1 MHRDG
6 DKSRSYQTGEALL
19 TSDVVKKLAYEFR
32 ASGKMRPVVLLGA
45 GASFRSGI
53 PLAEE
58 AVRRIAQSAYARLKL
73 GLAVHDSRI
82 VLSDWLPFLRSQ
94 EWFIKEPLR
103 FAENFPFAVEHLLTP
118 HEFRRAFFQELIHSS
133 RGPSDGYK
141 SLARMMVRRLV
152 GTVLTTNFDGLVAEA
167 LREQNPK
174 PPVVTEIKTPDD
186 LAAFA
191 LTNDFQIVHLHGSVE
206 HYRDQNLQKE
216 TKRLNEMLVQRIRP
230 LLNDSPLIVIGYRG
244 AEPSVMRHLLE
255 EGIEE
260 SRSYKCGLY
269 WCVRPGEKVRG
280 NVKRLRDKL
289 GSNFSLVEIAGFDE
303 LLVALDKELEDVS
316 WYTGPTTTPPPPFSV
331 DHRFD
336 LQPLDGVTLQ
346 DLDHDLILSTFSQY
360 CQRLK
365 LPEINR
371 ENYLVFLERQGF
383 LHRRQ
388 DDLVP
393 SAGCFLLFGIDVQK
407 RFPYACVSFT
417 QNEKNRVVINGNLV
431 TQFRNILDLLSAEE
445 VNPRIR
451 LKSDR
456 VAEEQDAYPA
466 RALTELTVNL
476 LVHRDYSAQDYS
488 RIEFT
493 RGRSLLF
500 ENAGGLMPSI
510 KKGVHPDDKGK
521 FKPVRGLTEM
531 RNPLLADVFFGVGSM
546 DKEGSGLADVSD
558 LALES
563 GGKAEYGIGTDN
575 KSLRVSLWQP
585 VQEAPGRSRVAR
597 PVARTELYVTNLL
610 PFRVLPKSIH
620 ILPLRANYVEIE
632 APLFDSDDLPREA
645 PLFIK
650 HSGCLWSF
658 SNFTDFPSFGD
669 KKGFLEKVE
678 QRSCEDLVK
687 KPDSRILFVWLL
699 NKHWEFFLYNWPLIV
714 EYRRKR
720 AFFRLTEGK
729 DGISITYL
737 SKMNRKTTRE
747 VVKKRGEEPHIWF
760 ENEAIR
766 YATTE
771 IFGAWALQLRPT
783 YVFTHSDGKTPL
795 SPLAQTRRA
804 TRRIKFDRN
813 PAVDND
819 LVFWAR
825 YLSQGQP
832 TISIGNVGV
841 SDLILDSEYLSAEV
855 PKSGSGEAA
864 LEATN

>member
-1 MHRDG
+1 M
-6 DKSRSYQTGEALL
+6 T
-19 TSDVVKKLAYEFR
+19 DVVKSLASLFR
-32 ASGKMRPVVLLGA
+32 ASGKARPVVLLGA

-58 AVRRIAQSAYARLKL
+58 AVRRIAQSAYARNKL

-82 VLSDWLPFLRSQ
+82 VLSDWLPFLRNQ
-94 EWFIKEPLR
+94 KWFIKDPLR
-103 FAENFPFAVEHLLTP
+103 LAENFPLAVEHLLTP
-118 HEFRRAFFQELIHSS
+118 REVRRAFFQELIRSS

-152 GTVLTTNFDGLVAEA
+152 GTVLTTNFDRLIAEA

-174 PPVVTEIKTPDD
+174 PPTVIEIKTPDD
-186 LAAFA
+186 LVTFA
-191 LTNDFQIVHLHGSVE
+191 LINDFQIIHLHGSVD

-216 TKRLNEMLVQRIRP
+216 TKRLNETLVQRIRP
-230 LLNDSPLIVIGYRG
+230 LVNDSAMIVIGYRG
-244 AEPSVMRHLLE
+244 AEPSIMRHLLE
-255 EGIEE
+255 EGVKE
-260 SRSYKCGLY
+260 SGCYRCGLY
-269 WCVRPGEKVRG
+269 WCVRPGDRLHD
-280 NVKRLRDKL
+280 NVKRLRDKV
-289 GSNFSLVEIAGFDE
+289 GSNFFLVEIDGFDE
-303 LLVALDKELEDVS
+303 LLTDLDKELEDLS
-316 WYTGPTTTPPPPFSV
+316 WYTGPTTTPPPLAL

-336 LQPLDGVTLQ
+336 LQVLDDVTLQ
-346 DLDHDLILSTFSQY
+346 DLDHDLIQSTFARY

-371 ENYLVFLERQGF
+371 DNYLVFLERQGF
-383 LHRRQ
+383 LQRRQ
-388 DDLVP
+388 NELVP

-407 RFPYACVSFT
+407 RFPYACVAFT
-417 QNEKNRVVINGNLV
+417 QNDKSRTVINGNLV
-431 TQFRNILDLLSAEE
+431 TQFRSILDILSTDE

-451 LKSDR
+451 LKADR
-456 VAEEQDAYPA
+456 VAEDQDAYPV

-476 LVHRDYSAQDYS
+476 LVHRDYEVQDCT

-500 ENAGGLMPSI
+500 ENPGGLMPTI
-510 KKGVHPDDKGK
+510 KKSVHLDGTGK
-521 FKPVRGLTEM
+521 FKPVRGLTEI
-531 RNPLLADVFFGVGSM
+531 RNQLLADVFFGIGSM

-558 LALES
+558 LALEY
-563 GGKAEYGIGTDN
+563 GGKAEYAIGADN

-610 PFRVLPKSIH
+610 PFRVLPKTIH
-620 ILPLRANYVEIE
+620 ILPLRQNYTEIE
-632 APLFDSDDLPREA
+632 APLFDSDDLPKEA

-658 SNFTDFPSFGD
+658 SNFADFPSFAD

-678 QRSCEDLVK
+678 HRSCEDLVK
-687 KPDSRILFVWLL
+687 DRDTRILFVWLL

-714 EYRRKR
+714 EYPRKR
-720 AFFRLTEGK
+720 AFFRLTGK
-729 DGISITYL
+729 DSTSITYL
-737 SKMNRKTTRE
+737 SKMNRKATRD

-760 ENEAIR
+760 EHEAIH
-766 YATTE
+766 YTTTE
-771 IFGAWALQLRPT
+771 FFGAWALQLRPS
-783 YVFTHSDGKTPL
+783 YVFTRSDAETPL
-795 SPLAQTRRA
+795 SRLAQTRRA
-804 TRRIKFDRN
+804 TRRMKFDRN

-832 TISIGNVGV
+832 TINIGNLGV

-855 PKSGSGEAA
+855 PKSGSEEATFEAA
-864 LEATN
+864 N

>member
-1 MHRDG
+1 VPD
-6 DKSRSYQTGEALL
+6 A
-19 TSDVVKKLAYEFR
+19 VKNLAYLFR
-32 ASGKMRPVVLLGA
+32 ASGKMRPVILLGA

-58 AVRRIAQSAYARLKL
+58 AVRKIAQSAYARHKL

-94 EWFIKEPLR
+94 DWFIKDPLR
-103 FAENFPFAVEHLLTP
+103 FAENFPFAVEHFLTP
-118 HEFRRAFFQELIHSS
+118 REFRRAIFQELIHSS
-133 RGPSDGYK
+133 HGPSDGYK
-141 SLARMMVRRLV
+141 SLAKMMVRRLV
-152 GTVLTTNFDGLVAEA
+152 GTVLTTNFDGLMAEA

-174 PPVVTEIKTPDD
+174 PPSIMEIKTPDD

-191 LTNDFQIVHLHGSVE
+191 LSNDFQIIHLHGSVE
-206 HYRDQNLQKE
+206 HYLDQNLQKE
-216 TKRLNEMLVQRIRP
+216 TKRLNETLVQKIRP
-230 LLNDSPLIVIGYRG
+230 MLNDSPLIVIGYRG
-244 AEPSVMRHLLE
+244 AEPSIMRHLFE
-255 EGIEE
+255 EGVRE
-260 SRSYKCGLY
+260 SQSYKCGLY
-269 WCVRPGEKVRG
+269 WCVRTGEKPHE

-289 GSNFSLVEIAGFDE
+289 KSNFSFVEIVGFDE
-303 LLVALDKELEDVS
+303 LLTALDKELENDS
-316 WYTGPTTTPPPPFSV
+316 WYTGPTRTPPPPVSL

-336 LQPLDGVTLQ
+336 LQPLDGATLQ

-365 LPEINR
+365 LPEITR
-371 ENYLVFLERQGF
+371 DNYLVFLERQGF

-388 DDLVP
+388 NELVP
-393 SAGCFLLFGIDVQK
+393 SAGCFLLFGVDVQK
-407 RFPYACVSFT
+407 RFPYACVTFT
-417 QNEKNRVVINGNLV
+417 QNDKNRSVINGNLV
-431 TQFRNILDLLSAEE
+431 TQFRNILDLLSADE

-451 LKSDR
+451 LKADR
-456 VAEEQDAYPA
+456 LAEDQDAYPV

-476 LVHRDYSAQDYS
+476 LVHRDYTAQDYS
-488 RIEFT
+488 RIDFT

-500 ENAGGLMPSI
+500 ENPGGLMPTI
-510 KKGVHPDDKGK
+510 KEGVHLDCKGK

-531 RNPLLADVFFGVGSM
+531 RNPLLADLFFGIGSM

-575 KSLRVSLWQP
+575 KSLRVSIWQP

-610 PFRVLPKSIH
+610 PFRVLPKTVY
-620 ILPLRANYVEIE
+620 ILPLRQNYIEIE
-632 APLFDSDDLPREA
+632 APLFDSGDLPREA

-658 SNFTDFPSFGD
+658 SNFRDFPSFAE
-669 KKGFLEKVE
+669 KKGFLERVE
-678 QRSCEDLVK
+678 QRSREDLIK
-687 KPDSRILFVWLL
+687 DPDSRILFVWLL

-714 EYRRKR
+714 ENRRKR
-720 AFFRLTEGK
+720 AFFRLAGK
-729 DGISITYL
+729 DSTSITYI
-737 SKMNRKTTRE
+737 SKMNRKATRD
-747 VVKKRGEEPHIWF
+747 VVKKRGEEPYIWF
-760 ENEAIR
+760 EHEAIR
-766 YATTE
+766 YTTTE
-771 IFGAWALQLRPT
+771 FFGAWALQLRPS
-783 YVFTHSDGKTPL
+783 YVFTRSNGETPL
-795 SPLAQTRRA
+795 GPLAQTRRA
-804 TRRIKFDRN
+804 TRRMKFDRN

-841 SDLILDSEYLSAEV
+841 NDLILDSEYVSAEV
-855 PKSGSGEAA
+855 PKSGSEEASFEAA
-864 LEATN
+864 N